1 MLTGIIVMEKPVGG
15 RGKKAPYQTT
25 HIRVPLPVKDK
36 VEQLIKEYRESGT
49 NQNSSD
55 SQQIISLEDAKLLS
69 KKLLK
74 SKTKNIETHAKL
86 LTAIYGLEVSAS
98 DLL

>member
-1 MLTGIIVMEKPVGG
+1 MEKPVGG

-36 VEQLIKEYRESGT
+36 VEKLIEEYRESGT
-49 NQNSSD
+49 NQSSSD